1 VVCRKSTEV
10 VIAVGQLR
18 SEYTSIDG
26 RLVGNLG
33 AGSAGIESATFK
45 LLPDSHKNFGKFA
58 ALHQAWKHPRSIPGD
73 FPIS

>member
-1 VVCRKSTEV
+1 VVCRKSAEV

-18 SEYTSIDG
+18 SEDTSIDG
-26 RLVGNLG
+26 
-33 AGSAGIESATFK
+33 GSLATWERVPLAIESAIFK

-58 ALHQAWKHPRSIPGD
+58 ALRQAWKHPRALSGD